1 MPLGFL
7 FFIAQDSL
15 VSLELSGRRP
25 RCLTASAV
33 SAAENITKSVQA
45 QIGRTYPH
53 TLIACSDRTSVGLLS
68 GGIPFAA
75 GLELGEHVL
84 IDLIVRLH
92 GDRAPGVFKGDCIIA
107 DAAVGGGAVV
117 VPLGAAF
124 LHGIQDVESL
134 LEHAVVDV
142 AGGSTQ
148 MDRLL
153 AVILLVGTLGPES
166 IGTEKL
172 VPEIGEILI
181 VAVIGIGAPVFILP
195 ALSGTLAL
203 GPSVGTAR
211 PASSLLACAD
221 KPAARA

>member
-33 SAAENITKSVQA
+33 SAAENIAKSVQA

-153 AVILLVGTLGPES
+153 AVILLVGALS
-166 IGTEKL
+166 SL
-172 VPEIGEILI
+172 VPVPGGFGAFHYLVSLALTSLYGIPMET
-181 VAVIGIGAPVFILP
+181 AVIFATLSHESQILTQILCGGAIY
-195 ALSGTLAL
+195 
-203 GPSVGTAR
+203 
-211 PASSLLACAD
+211 
-221 KPAARA
+221 AAESFTH